1 MKKLIKIATLV
12 LPVCLAGQMLFAAG
26 FGLYEFS
33 ARGNAMGGAVLAGE
47 AEPASLALN
56 PALITQLPGKQ
67 IQLSTTLVTAKIN
80 DVEYGPYKTDTDREW
95 WPLPAFYYTQQV
107 GEKWWLGLGAFTR
120 FGLSN
125 TYSDKGWLLPP
136 AGNLGGSLN
145 HVGVVTYSVQPTV
158 AYQATDKLSVS
169 AGLEVQYLNFTEKVR
184 FGNTSDTLADLNLDG
199 NSYSASGI
207 IAFFY
212 NANEKVNFGG
222 SFRMRNEHSVKGK
235 NKYDYIN
242 PTQMIIAPGPI
253 YSQFINSGD
262 FWGDITFPA
271 QLALGASYRPTEK
284 WLFEFNWMNIF
295 WSCFR
300 SVDIYFDHRP
310 IYGDKGMMGSKEGN
324 MKEYQ
329 DSYRIG
335 LGAEYTLNAKTKL
348 RGSFIYDKSP
358 INDQFMD
365 VMLPADDRYIVGIGA
380 GFDLGKNVLLDLSYN
395 ALFVQGLKGIYTNLN
410 TSGQIVHGPVHY
422 KSSMS
427 HLFGLSVRYTF

>member
-1 MKKLIKIATLV
+1 MKKLAKIATLV
-12 LPVCLAGQMLFAAG
+12 LSVCFAGQIAFAAG

-67 IQLSTTLVTAKIN
+67 VQLSTTLVTAKIK

-95 WPLPAFYYTQQV
+95 WPLPALYYTQQV

-125 TYSDKGWLLPP
+125 TYPDKNWMGAKTLY
-136 AGNLGGSLN
+136 
-145 HVGVVTYSVQPTV
+145 HVGVVTYTVQPTV
-158 AYQATDKLSVS
+158 AYQATDRLAVS

-184 FGNTSDTLADLNLDG
+184 IYGTPTAYSDLDLDG
-199 NSYSASGI
+199 DSVAFSGI

-222 SFRMRNEHSVKGK
+222 SFRMRNDHSVRGP
-235 NKYDYIN
+235 NKYGTNMLGFND
-242 PTQMIIAPGPI
+242 T
-253 YSQFINSGD
+253 GD

-271 QLALGASYRPTEK
+271 QLALGASYKPTDK
-284 WLFEFNWMNIF
+284 WLFEFNWTNVF

-310 IYGDKGMMGSKEGN
+310 GDGARGLMGDHASN
-324 MKEYQ
+324 MKEYN
-329 DSYRIG
+329 DAYRIG
-335 LGAEYTLNAKTKL
+335 LGAEYTLSERTKL
-348 RGSFIYDKSP
+348 RGSFIFDKSP
-358 INDQFMD
+358 LNDRFLD

-380 GFDLGKNVLLDLSYN
+380 GFDLGKNVVLDLSYN
-395 ALFVQGLKGIYTNLN
+395 ALFVQGLKGTAYDQT
-410 TSGQIVHGPVHY
+410 TPVHY

>member
-12 LPVCLAGQMLFAAG
+12 LSVCFAGQLAFAAG

-67 IQLSTTLVTAKIN
+67 VQLSTTFVTAKIN
-80 DVEYGPYKTDTDREW
+80 DVEYGNAKTNTDREW
-95 WPLPAFYYTQQV
+95 WPLPALYYTQQI

-125 TYSDKGWLLPP
+125 TYSDKGWVLNAPSP
-136 AGNLGGSLN
+136 ASLN
-145 HVGVVTYSVQPTV
+145 HVGVVTYTIQPTV
-158 AYQATDKLSVS
+158 AYQATDRLSVS

-184 FGNTSDTLADLNLDG
+184 FGTPSMTCADLNLDG
-199 NSYSASGI
+199 DSYSASGM
-207 IAFFY
+207 IAFLY

-222 SFRMRNEHSVKGK
+222 SFRMRNDHSVKDPL
-235 NKYDYIN
+235 KYDTN
-242 PTQMIIAPGPI
+242 NVPTNFVEG
-253 YSQFINSGD
+253 GD

-271 QLALGASYRPTEK
+271 QLALGASWKPTEK
-284 WLFEFNWMNIF
+284 WLFEFNWTNIF

-300 SVDIYFDHRP
+300 SVDIYFDNVP
-310 IYGDKGMMGSKEGN
+310 GQAGGGKGMLGTKLGN

-335 LGAEYTLNAKTKL
+335 LGAEYTLSQRTKL
-348 RGSFIYDKSP
+348 RGSFIFDKSP
-358 INDQFMD
+358 INDRFMD
-365 VMLPADDRYIVGIGA
+365 VMLPADDRYIVGLGA

-395 ALFVQGLKGIYTNLN
+395 ILFVQGLDGVAADQT
-410 TSGQIVHGPVHY
+410 TPVDY
-422 KSSMS
+422 KSSIS
-427 HLFGLSVRYTF
+427 HLFGISVRYTF

>member
-12 LPVCLAGQMLFAAG
+12 LSVCFAGQIAFAAG

-67 IQLSTTLVTAKIN
+67 VQLSTTLVTAKIN
-80 DVEYGPYKTDTDREW
+80 DVEYGNAKTNTDREW
-95 WPLPAFYYTQQV
+95 WPLPALYYTQQV

-125 TYSDKGWLLPP
+125 TYSDKGWVLNAPS
-136 AGNLGGSLN
+136 AASLN
-145 HVGVVTYSVQPTV
+145 HVGVVTYTVQPTV
-158 AYQATDKLSVS
+158 AYQATDRFAVS
-169 AGLEVQYLNFTEKVR
+169 AGLEIQYLNFTEKVR
-184 FGNTSDTLADLNLDG
+184 FGTPSMTYADMNLDG
-199 NSYSASGI
+199 DSFAWSGM

-222 SFRMRNEHSVKGK
+222 SFRMRNDHSVRGPL
-235 NKYDYIN
+235 KYDTN
-242 PTQMIIAPGPI
+242 NVPTNFVEG
-253 YSQFINSGD
+253 GD

-271 QLALGASYRPTEK
+271 QLALGASYRPTDK
-284 WLFEFNWMNIF
+284 WLFEFNWTNVF

-300 SVDIYFDHRP
+300 SIDIYFDNLP
-310 IYGDKGMMGSKEGN
+310 GQAGGGKGMLGTPQGN

-329 DSYRIG
+329 DAYRIG
-335 LGAEYTLNAKTKL
+335 VGAEYTLSDRTKL
-348 RGSFIYDKSP
+348 RGSFIFDKSP
-358 INDQFMD
+358 LNERFLD
-365 VMLPADDRYIVGIGA
+365 VMLPADDRYIVGLGA

-395 ALFVQGLKGIYTNLN
+395 ILFVQGLDGVAADQT
-410 TSGQIVHGPVHY
+410 TPVDY
-422 KSSMS
+422 KSSIS
-427 HLFGLSVRYTF
+427 HLFGISVRYTF

>member
-12 LPVCLAGQMLFAAG
+12 LSVCFAGQLAFAAG

-67 IQLSTTLVTAKIN
+67 VQLSTTFVTAKIN
-80 DVEYGPYKTDTDREW
+80 DVEYGNAKTNTDREW
-95 WPLPAFYYTQQV
+95 WPLPALYYTQQI

-125 TYSDKGWLLPP
+125 TYSDKGWVLNAPSP
-136 AGNLGGSLN
+136 ASLN
-145 HVGVVTYSVQPTV
+145 HVGVVTYTIQPTV
-158 AYQATDKLSVS
+158 AYQATDRLSVS
-169 AGLEVQYLNFTEKVR
+169 AGLEVQYLNLTEKVR
-184 FGNTSDTLADLNLDG
+184 FGTPSMTYADLNLDG
-199 NSYSASGI
+199 DSYSASGM
-207 IAFFY
+207 IAFLY

-222 SFRMRNEHSVKGK
+222 SFRMRNDHSVKGPL
-235 NKYDYIN
+235 KYDTN
-242 PTQMIIAPGPI
+242 NVPTNFVEG
-253 YSQFINSGD
+253 GD

-271 QLALGASYRPTEK
+271 QLALGASWKPTEK
-284 WLFEFNWMNIF
+284 WLFEFNWTNIF

-300 SVDIYFDHRP
+300 SVDIYFDNVP
-310 IYGDKGMMGSKEGN
+310 GQAGGGKGMLGTKLGN

-335 LGAEYTLNAKTKL
+335 LGAEYTLSQRTKL
-348 RGSFIYDKSP
+348 RGSFIFDKSP
-358 INDQFMD
+358 INDRFMD
-365 VMLPADDRYIVGIGA
+365 VMLPADDRYIVGLGA

-395 ALFVQGLKGIYTNLN
+395 ALFVQGL
-410 TSGQIVHGPVHY
+410 SGVASDQATPVHY
-422 KSSMS
+422 KSSIS
-427 HLFGLSVRYTF
+427 HLFGISVRYTF

>member
-12 LPVCLAGQMLFAAG
+12 LSVCFAGQIAFAAG

-67 IQLSTTLVTAKIN
+67 VQLSATLVTAKID
-80 DVEYGPYKTDTDREW
+80 DVDYGPYRTSTDRQW
-95 WPLPAFYYTQQV
+95 WPLPALYYTQQV

-125 TYSDKGWLLPP
+125 TYPDKGWTLSPS
-136 AGNLGGSLN
+136 GKSGSLN
-145 HVGVVTYSVQPTV
+145 HVGVVTYTIQPTV
-158 AYQATDKLSVS
+158 AYQATDRFSVA
-169 AGLEVQYLNFTEKVR
+169 AGVEIQYLNFTEKVR
-184 FGNTSDTLADLNLDG
+184 FGTPSTTYADLNLDG
-199 NSYSASGI
+199 DSYSASGM

-222 SFRMRNEHSVKGK
+222 SFRMRNDHSVRGPQ
-235 NKYDYIN
+235 KYDYVN
-242 PTQMIIAPGPI
+242 PAVSPMFVQG
-253 YSQFINSGD
+253 GD

-271 QLALGASYRPTEK
+271 QLALGASYKPTDK
-284 WLFEFNWMNIF
+284 WLFEFNWTNIF
-295 WSCFR
+295 WSCFK
-300 SVDIYFDHRP
+300 SVNIFFDNVPGKAGGGEDLLGTR
-310 IYGDKGMMGSKEGN
+310 EGN

-335 LGAEYTLNAKTKL
+335 LGAEYTLNEKTKL

-358 INDQFMD
+358 LNDKFLD
-365 VMLPADDRYIVGIGA
+365 VMLPADDRYIVGLGS
-380 GFDLGKNVLLDLSYN
+380 GFDLGRNVLLDLSYN
-395 ALFVQGLKGIYTNLN
+395 ILFVQNLKG
-410 TSGQIVHGPVHY
+410 SSSVAVHDPEPVSVHY
-422 KSSMS
+422 KSSIS
-427 HLFGLSVRYTF
+427 HLFGISVRYTF

>member
-12 LPVCLAGQMLFAAG
+12 LSVCFAGQVAFAAG

-67 IQLSTTLVTAKIN
+67 VQLSTTLVTAKIE
-80 DVEYGPYKTDTDREW
+80 DVEFGTYKTSTDREW
-95 WPLPAFYYTQQV
+95 WPLPALYYTQQI

-125 TYSDKGWLLPP
+125 DYPDKNWMGAKTLY
-136 AGNLGGSLN
+136 
-145 HVGVVTYSVQPTV
+145 HVGVVTYTIQPTV
-158 AYQATDKLSVS
+158 AYQATDKLAVA

-184 FGNTSDTLADLNLDG
+184 IYGTPTAYSDLDLDG
-199 NSYSASGI
+199 DSVAFSGM

-222 SFRMRNEHSVKGK
+222 SFRMRNDHSVKGP
-235 NKYDYIN
+235 NNYGTNMLGFND
-242 PTQMIIAPGPI
+242 T
-253 YSQFINSGD
+253 GD

-271 QLALGASYRPTEK
+271 QLALGASYRPTDK
-284 WLFEFNWMNIF
+284 WLFEFNWTNVF

-300 SVDIYFDHRP
+300 SIDIYFDHRP
-310 IYGDKGMMGSKEGN
+310 GDGAHGLMGDTKSN
-324 MKEYQ
+324 MKQYQ
-329 DSYRIG
+329 DAYRIG
-335 LGAEYTLNAKTKL
+335 LGAEYTLSERTKL
-348 RGSFIYDKSP
+348 RGSFIFDKSP
-358 INDQFMD
+358 LNDRFMD

-380 GFDLGKNVLLDLSYN
+380 GFDLGKSVILDLSYN
-395 ALFVQGLKGIYTNLN
+395 ALFIQGL
-410 TSGQIVHGPVHY
+410 SGVAADQTTHVDY

>member
-12 LPVCLAGQMLFAAG
+12 LSVCFAGQIAFAAG

-67 IQLSTTLVTAKIN
+67 VQLSTTLVTAKIK
-80 DVEYGPYKTDTDREW
+80 DVEYGDHKTSTDREW
-95 WPLPAFYYTQQV
+95 WPLPALYYTQQV

-125 TYSDKGWLLPP
+125 TYPDKGWTLPDYP
-136 AGNLGGSLN
+136 ATGGSLY
-145 HVGVVTYSVQPTV
+145 HVGVVTYTIQPTV
-158 AYQATDKLSVS
+158 AYQATDRFSVA
-169 AGLEVQYLNFTEKVR
+169 AGVEVQYLNFTEKVR
-184 FGNTSDTLADLNLDG
+184 FGNTSATYADLNLDG
-199 NSYSASGI
+199 DSYSASGML
-207 IAFFY
+207 AFFY

-222 SFRMRNEHSVKGK
+222 SFRMRNDHHVRGPV
-235 NKYDYIN
+235 KYDTN
-242 PTQMIIAPGPI
+242 NVPSA
-253 YSQFINSGD
+253 FVDSGD

-271 QLALGASYRPTEK
+271 QLALGASYKPTDK
-284 WLFEFNWMNIF
+284 WLFEFNWTNIF
-295 WSCFR
+295 WSCFK
-300 SVDIYFDHRP
+300 SVNIFFDNVP
-310 IYGDKGMMGSKEGN
+310 GQGSNSGLMGSREGN

-335 LGAEYTLNAKTKL
+335 LGAEYTLNEKTKL

-358 INDQFMD
+358 LNDKFLD
-365 VMLPADDRYIVGIGA
+365 VMLPADDRYIVGLGS

-395 ALFVQGLKGIYTNLN
+395 ILFVQGL
-410 TSGQIVHGPVHY
+410 HGNSSVAVSPSYPVHY
-422 KSSMS
+422 KSSIS
-427 HLFGLSVRYTF
+427 HLFGISVRYTF

>member
-12 LPVCLAGQMLFAAG
+12 LSVCFAGQIAFAAG

-67 IQLSTTLVTAKIN
+67 VQLSTTLVTAKIS
-80 DVEYGPYKTDTDREW
+80 DVEYGNAKTDTDREW
-95 WPLPAFYYTQQV
+95 WPLPALYYTQQI

-125 TYSDKGWLLPP
+125 DYPDKGWLLSSS
-136 AGNLGGSLN
+136 GGASLY

-158 AYQATDKLSVS
+158 AYQATDKLSVA
-169 AGLEVQYLNFTEKVR
+169 AGVEVQYLNFTEKVR
-184 FGNTSDTLADLNLDG
+184 FGISPSVYSDMNLDG
-199 NSYSASGI
+199 DSYAFSGM

-222 SFRMRNEHSVKGK
+222 SFRMRNDHSVKGPL
-235 NKYDYIN
+235 KYDTN
-242 PTQMIIAPGPI
+242 MLGLTEA
-253 YSQFINSGD
+253 GD

-271 QLALGASYRPTEK
+271 QLALGASYRPTDK
-284 WLFEFNWMNIF
+284 WLFEFNWTNIF

-300 SVDIYFDHRP
+300 SIDIYFDHVP
-310 IYGDKGMMGSKEGN
+310 VDSGYAPMLGTPQGN

-329 DSYRIG
+329 DAYRIG
-335 LGAEYTLNAKTKL
+335 LGAEYTLSDRTKL
-348 RGSFIYDKSP
+348 RGSFIFDKSP
-358 INDQFMD
+358 LNDRFLD

-380 GFDLGKNVLLDLSYN
+380 GFDLGKNVILDLSYN
-395 ALFVQGLKGIYTNLN
+395 ALFVQNL
-410 TSGQIVHGPVHY
+410 TGVAPDQTTKVHY

>member
-12 LPVCLAGQMLFAAG
+12 LSVCFAGQIAFAAG

-67 IQLSTTLVTAKIN
+67 VQLSTTLVTAKIN
-80 DVEYGPYKTDTDREW
+80 DVEYGNAKTNTDREW
-95 WPLPAFYYTQQV
+95 WPLPALYYTQQV

-125 TYSDKGWLLPP
+125 TYSDKGWTLPSV
-136 AGNLGGSLN
+136 GIGGSLN
-145 HVGVVTYSVQPTV
+145 HVGVVTYTVQPTV
-158 AYQATDKLSVS
+158 AYQATEKLSVA
-169 AGLEVQYLNFTEKVR
+169 AGVEVQYLNFTEKVR
-184 FGNTSDTLADLNLDG
+184 FGTTSEIDADLNLDG
-199 NSYSASGI
+199 DSYSASGML
-207 IAFFY
+207 AFFY

-222 SFRMRNEHSVKGK
+222 SFRMRNDHSVRGR

-242 PTQMIIAPGPI
+242 PSPSAIPGLGTP
-253 YSQFINSGD
+253 QFIDSGD

-271 QLALGASYRPTEK
+271 QLALGASYKPTDK
-284 WLFEFNWMNIF
+284 WLFEFNWTNIF

-310 IYGDKGMMGSKEGN
+310 IYGNKGMMGTKQGN
-324 MKEYQ
+324 MKEYN
-329 DSYRIG
+329 DAYRIG
-335 LGAEYTLNAKTKL
+335 VGAEYTLSDRTKL
-348 RGSFIYDKSP
+348 RGSFIFDKSP
-358 INDQFMD
+358 LNERFLD
-365 VMLPADDRYIVGIGA
+365 VMLPADDRYIVGLGA

-395 ALFVQGLKGIYTNLN
+395 ILFVQGLDGVAADQT
-410 TSGQIVHGPVHY
+410 TPVDY
-422 KSSMS
+422 KSSIS
-427 HLFGLSVRYTF
+427 HLFGISVRYTF

>member
-1 MKKLIKIATLV
+1 MKKLTKIATLV
-12 LPVCLAGQMLFAAG
+12 LSVCFAGQIAFAAG

-67 IQLSTTLVTAKIN
+67 VQLSATLVTAKIE
-80 DVEYGPYKTDTDREW
+80 DVEYGNHKTSTDRQW
-95 WPLPAFYYTQQV
+95 WPLPALYYTQQV

-125 TYSDKGWLLPP
+125 DYPDKGWLLS
-136 AGNLGGSLN
+136 GSGGASLY
-145 HVGVVTYSVQPTV
+145 HVGVVTYTIQPTV
-158 AYQATDKLSVS
+158 AYQATDKLSVA

-184 FGNTSDTLADLNLDG
+184 FGVPTTYSDMNLDG
-199 NSYSASGI
+199 DSYAWSGM

-222 SFRMRNEHSVKGK
+222 SFRMRNDHNVRGPL
-235 NKYDYIN
+235 KYDTN
-242 PTQMIIAPGPI
+242 MLGFTEG
-253 YSQFINSGD
+253 GD

-271 QLALGASYRPTEK
+271 QLALGASYKPTDK
-284 WLFEFNWMNIF
+284 WLFEFNWTNIF

-300 SVDIYFDHRP
+300 SIDIYFDNVP
-310 IYGDKGMMGSKEGN
+310 VDSGYAPMLGTPQGN
-324 MKEYQ
+324 MKQYQ
-329 DSYRIG
+329 DAYRIG
-335 LGAEYTLNAKTKL
+335 IGAEYTLNDITKL
-348 RGSFIYDKSP
+348 RGSFIFDKSP
-358 INDQFMD
+358 LNQQFLD
-365 VMLPADDRYIVGIGA
+365 VMLPADDRYIVGVGA

-395 ALFVQGLKGIYTNLN
+395 ILFVQGV
-410 TSGQIVHGPVHY
+410 SGVAADHTTPVHF
-422 KSSMS
+422 KDSQS

>member
-12 LPVCLAGQMLFAAG
+12 LSVCFAGQIAVAAG
-26 FGLYEFS
+26 FALYEFS

-67 IQLSTTLVTAKIN
+67 VQLSTTLVTAKIN
-80 DVEYGPYKTDTDREW
+80 DVEYGPYKTNTDREW
-95 WPLPAFYYTQQV
+95 WPLPALYYTQQV

-125 TYSDKGWLLPP
+125 TYSDKGWTLP
-136 AGNLGGSLN
+136 ASGVGGSLN
-145 HVGVVTYSVQPTV
+145 HVGVVTYTIQPTV
-158 AYQATDKLSVS
+158 AYQATDRFAVS
-169 AGLEVQYLNFTEKVR
+169 AGVEVQYLNFTEKVR
-184 FGNTSDTLADLNLDG
+184 FGNQSTTYADLNLDG
-199 NSYSASGI
+199 DSYSASGM

-222 SFRMRNEHSVKGK
+222 SFRMRNDHHVRGPV
-235 NKYDYIN
+235 KYDTN
-242 PTQMIIAPGPI
+242 NAP
-253 YSQFINSGD
+253 SAFVESGD

-271 QLALGASYRPTEK
+271 QLALGASYKPTDK
-284 WLFEFNWMNIF
+284 WLFEFNWTNIF
-295 WSCFR
+295 WSCFK
-300 SVDIYFDHRP
+300 SVNIFFDNVP
-310 IYGDKGMMGSKEGN
+310 GGGPNPMGSGTTEAERRAGN

-335 LGAEYTLNAKTKL
+335 VGAEYTLNAKTKL

-358 INDQFMD
+358 LNDKFLD
-365 VMLPADDRYIVGIGA
+365 VMLPADDRYIVGLGS

-395 ALFVQGLKGIYTNLN
+395 ILFVQGLKGK
-410 TSGQIVHGPVHY
+410 SSVAAPSSVDVHY
-422 KSSMS
+422 KSSIS
-427 HLFGLSVRYTF
+427 HLMGISVRYTF

>member
-1 MKKLIKIATLV
+1 MKKLTKIATLV
-12 LPVCLAGQMLFAAG
+12 LSVCFAGQIAFAAG

-67 IQLSTTLVTAKIN
+67 VQLSTTLVTAKIE
-80 DVEYGPYKTDTDREW
+80 DVEYGSAKTDTDREW
-95 WPLPAFYYTQQV
+95 WPLPALYYTQQLND
-107 GEKWWLGLGAFTR
+107 KWWLGLGAFTR

-125 TYSDKGWLLPP
+125 TYSDKGWVLNAPS
-136 AGNLGGSLN
+136 AASLN
-145 HVGVVTYSVQPTV
+145 HVGVVTYTVQPTV
-158 AYQATDKLSVS
+158 AYQATDRFAVS

-184 FGNTSDTLADLNLDG
+184 FGTPSTTYADLNLDG
-199 NSYSASGI
+199 DSVAFSGI
-207 IAFFY
+207 LAFFY

-222 SFRMRNEHSVKGK
+222 SFRMRNDHSVRGPQ
-235 NKYDYIN
+235 KYDYVN
-242 PTQMIIAPGPI
+242 PAVSPMFVQG
-253 YSQFINSGD
+253 GD

-271 QLALGASYRPTEK
+271 QLALGASYKPTDK
-284 WLFEFNWMNIF
+284 WLFEFNWTNIF

-300 SVDIYFDHRP
+300 SIDIYFDNVP
-310 IYGDKGMMGSKEGN
+310 GKAGGGKDMLGTKEGN

-329 DSYRIG
+329 DAYRIG
-335 LGAEYTLNAKTKL
+335 LGAEYTLSAKTKL
-348 RGSFIYDKSP
+348 RGSFIFDKSP

-365 VMLPADDRYIVGIGA
+365 VMLPADDRYIVGLGA

-395 ALFVQGLKGIYTNLN
+395 ILFVQGLKGVYTSADYSDPDNP
-410 TSGQIVHGPVHY
+410 IIKHGPVHY
-422 KSSMS
+422 KSSIS